1 MKKLLYLMGSIETI
15 VGILLISIT
24 VFIYDLGKYYSIS
37 IPLVSVLA
45 IVLIVTGIIQIIFAF
60 MKDPKE

>member
-1 MKKLLYLMGSIETI
+1 MKKILYIMGSIEAI
-15 VGILLISIT
+15 IGILLIS
-24 VFIYDLGKYYSIS
+24 VVAFIYDLGKYYSIS

-45 IVLIVTGIIQIIFAF
+45 IVLIVTGIIQIILAF